1 MFLEDIL
8 CGYIFEPPVSAHLAA
23 KWARIQID
31 PAHIKARYELLA
43 KQYETLWMNV
53 HGHRVSAIDDAIIA
67 QLKKI
72 AHSTLLGIGNVP
84 SIKLA
89 ERLIQITPKD
99 LTKVFYS
106 DNGSTGV
113 EIALKMAFQYWQN
126 IGRTE
131 KKQFLSFYFPLPKHI
146 LLESGLTSCAA
157 VALGIVFLANLIRKQ
172 KNYGRNVWKKIQEKF
187 PYNGTLSLWWRDYV
201 FKQIDIY

>member
-1 MFLEDIL
+1 M
-8 CGYIFEPPVSAHLAA
+8 
-23 KWARIQID
+23 
-31 PAHIKARYELLA
+31 
-43 KQYETLWMNV
+43 
-53 HGHRVSAIDDAIIA
+53 
-67 QLKKI
+67 
-72 AHSTLLGIGNVP
+72 P